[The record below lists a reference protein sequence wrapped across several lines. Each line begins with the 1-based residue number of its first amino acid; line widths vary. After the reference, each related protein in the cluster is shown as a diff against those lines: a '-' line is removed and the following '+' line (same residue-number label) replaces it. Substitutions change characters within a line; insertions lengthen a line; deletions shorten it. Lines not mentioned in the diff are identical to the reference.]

1 MYIEIGEDKSIHLNR
16 GDQLIL
22 WLTNSDS
29 VFQASDT
36 FKFSI
41 MKKGDS
47 NTVYLQ
53 KTFTVEEETDSF
65 QIILTPE
72 ETRIGDPI
80 RSGSRTYWY
89 EIEYN
94 GVDTLIGGGPDGGK
108 EFVLYP
114 EAATKANQEEGM

>member
-29 VFQASDT
+29 VFQVSDT

-53 KTFTVEEETDSF
+53 KVFTVEEETDSF
-65 QIILTPE
+65 QIVLTPE
-72 ETRIGDPI
+72 ETRIGPPL
-80 RSGSRTYWY
+80 RAGRRVYWY

-94 GVDTLIGGGPDGGK
+94 GVDTLIGIDDEGGK

-114 EAATKANQEEGM
+114 EAATISKEEGM